1 MLDIYSA
8 SIQPPTSLEDSIPI
22 TSSTIFKKP
31 PLLRL
36 KMTTMGEPAFGGG
49 HSVPHSAGHSSA
61 RTPDVPW
68 TPYSAVSS
76 FNLPA
81 HYDSSLITPITMA
94 PSPHISSRS
103 APTVRDRDVKLSPA
117 IESPDYPLFGGD
129 ADDFGSR
136 LSAAPMK
143 QKLSRSHPAKTPT
156 SEPNYPASPAL
167 FCPSPY
173 YGAFGVSATPKS
185 GRSAELTSPNMNT
198 SPQNTASSTIG
209 TDLHRSRHPTPSQS
223 PGNYRVNNP
232 APILIAPNPNTM
244 RPATR
249 PEEMPYRDGV
259 PYGRHDSM
267 HSMHS
272 ISTSIDSYSSTPQQQ
287 YPVQKLGP
295 LPSRRKRKTPPVQL
309 DRNLV
314 YSGEVNQEE
323 QILMDLAQ
331 MDGVPW
337 KDIAKQFNAAT
348 GKSMK
353 VPALQMRKKR
363 LCERLRVWT
372 DCEER
377 ALTLACE
384 DYDKAKWEEIAKG
397 MLNHGVQ
404 EKWSK
409 EAVQRKF
416 NELFHSDDRSYE
428 SEYAASRH
436 AEQIH
441 FDVKMEPRTPW
452 PSHGD
457 RDGAL
462 RNLTDDEVTLV
473 GELRSRTASDASS
486 VHFQQQHQ
494 HQQIIYAQQHHQ
506 HHQNHQEAWVGN

>member
-8 SIQPPTSLEDSIPI
+8 SIQSPTSYEDSIPI
-22 TSSTIFKKP
+22 TSPIIFKKP
-31 PLLRL
+31 LLPRL

-49 HSVPHSAGHSSA
+49 HSVPHSAGHSNA

-94 PSPHISSRS
+94 PSPHISSRP

-117 IESPDYPLFGGD
+117 MESPEYPLFGGD
-129 ADDFGSR
+129 ADEFGSR
-136 LSAAPMK
+136 LTAAPMK
-143 QKLSRSHPAKTPT
+143 QKQPSSHPAKAPT
-156 SEPNYPASPAL
+156 SEPNYPTSPAL

-198 SPQNTASSTIG
+198 SPQNTASSAIG
-209 TDLHRSRHPTPSQS
+209 TDLHRSRHPTPAQS

-249 PEEMPYRDGV
+249 PGEMPYRDGV

-267 HSMHS
+267 QS
-272 ISTSIDSYSSTPQQQ
+272 ISTSIDSYSSTPQQ
-287 YPVQKLGP
+287 YPVQQLGP

-309 DRNLV
+309 DGNLM
-314 YSGEVNQEE
+314 YHGDVNPEE
-323 QILMDLAQ
+323 QILMELSQ

-337 KDIAKQFNAAT
+337 KEIAKQFNAAT

-377 ALTLACE
+377 ALTLAFE
-384 DYDKAKWEEIAKG
+384 DYEKAKWEEIAKG

-409 EAVQRKF
+409 EAVQRKY
-416 NELFHSDDRSYE
+416 NELFPPDDRSHE
-428 SEYAASRH
+428 SDYAPSRH
-436 AEQIH
+436 TERMD
-441 FDVKMEPRTPW
+441 FDLKMEPRTPW
-452 PSHGD
+452 PSHD
-457 RDGAL
+457 ERDGAL
-462 RNLTDDEVTLV
+462 RSLTDDEVTLV

-486 VHFQQQHQ
+486 VHFHQQQHQ
-494 HQQIIYAQQHHQ
+494 HQQMMYAQQHHQ
-506 HHQNHQEAWVGN
+506 HQQNHQEVWVGN